1 MTVRMDSQIKKQF
14 DSLCQQ
20 FGMSSNTA
28 INIFIN
34 QVVRSRSIPFTVS
47 IEIPKEDVY
56 NRNAQKETATEQA
69 LAAFREARKRAENDD
84 TPEMTLDEINEEIR
98 QVRKERRERQ
108 ERMQRMQSERL

>member
-47 IEIPKEDVY
+47 IEIPKEDDVSE
-56 NRNAQKETATEQA
+56 RA
-69 LAAFREARKRAENDD
+69 LSALYEAHVRAKNSSE
-84 TPEMTLDEINEEIR
+84 PELTLDEINEEIR
-98 QVRKERRERQ
+98 QVRKERRERR
-108 ERMQRMQSERL
+108 EREQRMQNSQL